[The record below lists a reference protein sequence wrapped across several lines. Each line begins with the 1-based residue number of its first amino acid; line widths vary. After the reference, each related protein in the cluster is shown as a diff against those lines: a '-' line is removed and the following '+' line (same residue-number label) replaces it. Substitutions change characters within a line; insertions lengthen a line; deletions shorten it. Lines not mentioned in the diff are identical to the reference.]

1 MGVQLFVSFIY
12 ALGRLAKN
20 LKVAKNGVIGARA
33 KQRQLRVP
41 RLNIHAPFEYIRG
54 RVQRTLAEISQR
66 YGVTQDGI
74 ADQRAEGT
82 VNHHLN
88 WPSQQLLQIRD
99 KTGGEPWRCL
109 AWHVD
114 EEVNVAFGCFF
125 AACHRTEQ
133 PHVSGAVTR
142 RHAQD
147 FFALL
152 PNLFADT
159 HVVYSILTPP
169 RIPDV
174 AASEEYQPLGPRR
187 PKQPAWL
194 PGVDNYRTFLTAPP
208 IGGAS
213 RARKFL

>member
-66 YGVTQDGI
+66 YGVTQDGV

-88 WPSQQLLQIRD
+88 RPSQQLLQIRD

-109 AWHVD
+109 AGHVD
-114 EEVNVAFGCFF
+114 EEINVAFGSLF
-125 AACHRTEQ
+125 ATRYRTEKA
-133 PHVSGAVTR
+133 HVPGSVTCS
-142 RHAQD
+142 HAQD
-147 FFALL
+147 
-152 PNLFADT
+152 
-159 HVVYSILTPP
+159 
-169 RIPDV
+169 
-174 AASEEYQPLGPRR
+174 
-187 PKQPAWL
+187 
-194 PGVDNYRTFLTAPP
+194 
-208 IGGAS
+208 
-213 RARKFL
+213 